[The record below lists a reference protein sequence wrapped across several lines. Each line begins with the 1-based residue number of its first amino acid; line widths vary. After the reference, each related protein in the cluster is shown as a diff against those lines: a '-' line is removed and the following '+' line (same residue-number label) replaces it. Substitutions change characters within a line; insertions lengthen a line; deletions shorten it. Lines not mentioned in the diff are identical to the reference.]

1 MDKKMLAYINNLNPE
16 DFDSKEDVERYLR
29 NSEIL
34 KILAEIIKLLVIVVS
49 IILYCLWI
57 ILKTS

>member
-1 MDKKMLAYINNLNPE
+1 MDKRMFAYINNLDPDKFN
-16 DFDSKEDVERYLR
+16 SKEDIKKYLI

-34 KILAEIIKLLVIVVS
+34 KVLTEIIKLLVIIVS

-57 ILKTS
+57 LTIN

>member
-1 MDKKMLAYINNLNPE
+1 MLAYINNLNPE